1 MVHLKVDAQE
11 SASLSV
17 SGEGQEE
24 RRRDWR
30 VEIQRI
36 QGKQLCR
43 KQHRHEPEPV
53 GGPDQ
58 DRGRVAR

>member
-17 SGEGQEE
+17 SGEGQEA

-36 QGKQLCR
+36 QGKQFCR
-43 KQHRHEPEPV
+43 KQDRHEPEQV
-53 GGPDQ
+53 GGPAQ